1 MLRLLFRA
9 FAASLPAIAVATSP
23 CQLIDAGIPGR
34 VSYPDSNL
42 YNSSITSY
50 FSGQER
56 ELNPTCV
63 FEPVTASEISQFIKI
78 VTACNGTQFAIRGG
92 GHTLWTGAANI
103 DCGITMDM
111 RLMNDTTLSQD
122 NQIAH
127 LEPGARYHDVYHEVV
142 KHNVTVMGGRVPG
155 IGVGGFASGGG
166 MTFLS
171 RRHGFTCD
179 NIHGYE
185 VVLASGEVVYVTADS
200 HPDLWLA
207 LKGGSNN
214 FGIITRFDVATFPED
229 LMWQSVLSYNYSDS
243 VLEAQAK
250 AFSHFME
257 PANFD
262 DAAMMGIF
270 LDYVGG
276 NFLVTDALWYAENVA
291 NPAVYDAFTEIPNLG
306 GPSELLNVADAVDT
320 FGAHIPSSAVR
331 AFQLDFSYTNPP
343 ASVYMELFKIWEN
356 GTRAFVNVEGMFF
369 EFLTQPQA
377 VTNGTNMFGLVPGKT
392 DYVMNL
398 MTASYAN
405 AADDAYVQTA
415 VTDIIEKQKA
425 VLRSGGYLV
434 DFIYQNY
441 ADVSQDVHAS
451 WGADN
456 VAKLQAVSKKYD
468 PQGVFQNMVPGGF
481 KIFK

>member
-155 IGVGGFASGGG
+155 IGVGGFASGGECW
-166 MTFLS
+166 S
-171 RRHGFTCD
+171 
-179 NIHGYE
+179 
-185 VVLASGEVVYVTADS
+185 
-200 HPDLWLA
+200 
-207 LKGGSNN
+207 
-214 FGIITRFDVATFPED
+214 
-229 LMWQSVLSYNYSDS
+229 
-243 VLEAQAK
+243 
-250 AFSHFME
+250 
-257 PANFD
+257 
-262 DAAMMGIF
+262 
-270 LDYVGG
+270 
-276 NFLVTDALWYAENVA
+276 
-291 NPAVYDAFTEIPNLG
+291 
-306 GPSELLNVADAVDT
+306 
-320 FGAHIPSSAVR
+320 
-331 AFQLDFSYTNPP
+331 
-343 ASVYMELFKIWEN
+343 
-356 GTRAFVNVEGMFF
+356 
-369 EFLTQPQA
+369 
-377 VTNGTNMFGLVPGKT
+377 
-392 DYVMNL
+392 
-398 MTASYAN
+398 
-405 AADDAYVQTA
+405 
-415 VTDIIEKQKA
+415 
-425 VLRSGGYLV
+425 
-434 DFIYQNY
+434 
-441 ADVSQDVHAS
+441 
-451 WGADN
+451 
-456 VAKLQAVSKKYD
+456 
-468 PQGVFQNMVPGGF
+468 
-481 KIFK
+481 